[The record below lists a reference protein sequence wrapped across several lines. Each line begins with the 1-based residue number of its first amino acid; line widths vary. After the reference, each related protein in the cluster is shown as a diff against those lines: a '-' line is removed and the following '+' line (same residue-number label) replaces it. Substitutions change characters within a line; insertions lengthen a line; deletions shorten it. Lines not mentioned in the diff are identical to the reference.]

1 MFLLLA
7 PRIITINSLNSLEE
21 ALIGLNSNFQ
31 ISSSQSRAFLG
42 LTEERQEKTQHYV
55 QLAVL
60 SGQRHSVDS
69 IQFKNSFSISQAE
82 IPSGGL
88 ILILCHSN
96 KIKIVMILIIININ
110 KIKNW

>member
-7 PRIITINSLNSLEE
+7 PGIITNNSLNSLEE

-31 ISSSQSRAFLG
+31 ISSSQSGVFLG

-69 IQFKNSFSISQAE
+69 IQFKNSFSISH
-82 IPSGGL
+82 
-88 ILILCHSN
+88 CHKEKFHQVGSYSYY
-96 KIKIVMILIIININ
+96 ITMS
-110 KIKNW
+110 